1 MSKPQETLADGTPL
15 VPPISKEFNLDEVSE
30 FPTEVTIIRPSSQ
43 ITGKGIIDEAL
54 ALQILEKHK
63 VFSEAPNNT
72 VSFLVFTTLLQEG
85 GTNRSKKD
93 LSITIE
99 GKTYMLLTL
108 KQSIMAATNRT
119 VTVRQL
125 GRTLNDKVGKMAVA
139 YNIPGPLVREL
150 EKMTDEP
157 IPAED
162 RPYCNEIFSQNPNAP
177 EYKRDLLLQR
187 EEEMNQRMNVPKESN
202 QQTKPRRR
210 RMGK

>member
-1 MSKPQETLADGTPL
+1 ML
-15 VPPISKEFNLDEVSE
+15 F
-30 FPTEVTIIRPSSQ
+30 
-43 ITGKGIIDEAL
+43 
-54 ALQILEKHK
+54 
-63 VFSEAPNNT
+63 
-72 VSFLVFTTLLQEG
+72 
-85 GTNRSKKD
+85 RS
-93 LSITIE
+93 
-99 GKTYMLLTL
+99 L
-108 KQSIMAATNRT
+108 KQSIMSATNRT